1 MTSERERK
9 EEKKKNRALLC
20 ESVNKGVI
28 ERQRGGKKCLC
39 ARMNGIGG
47 GIAGFGFTGIG
58 LMIENS
64 RANGKKLCLFGGGG
78 SK

>member
-1 MTSERERK
+1 MFMRT
-9 EEKKKNRALLC
+9 
-20 ESVNKGVI
+20 
-28 ERQRGGKKCLC
+28 
-39 ARMNGIGG
+39 NGIGG

-64 RANGKKLCLFGGGG
+64 RANGKKLCLFGG